1 MERKKLMCVGGL
13 VALLLA
19 GCAPQQSRMGYI
31 GADTAKRTALEM
43 ASLSEQDVSQ
53 LSTDMNT
60 REGLDYYQVSFEAGG
75 KDYQYE
81 IDALTGVV
89 ISGPALEEP
98 ARTDV
103 SPVADADT
111 YITSE
116 SDSSTDTASAAP
128 ESSSEMTPSGSE
140 SSAEMTPPASESSA
154 GAIPSAQ
161 NGGSDITPAASGVST
176 DSYIGEDAAKRYA
189 LEHAGLDIS
198 QVTKISVK
206 LEHEHSGWVYDV
218 EFDTADYKEYDYEID
233 AYSGA
238 VISYDYDTE
247 HSIPQ
252 QGNTNTITA
261 EQAQQLAL
269 DQVPGAAVTD
279 IEKFKTNHDDGAL
292 RYKGKIRYDGMVYEF
307 EIDAYSGLIHEW
319 SAEPYDH

>member
-53 LSTDMNT
+53 LSADMNT
-60 REGLDYYQVSFEAGG
+60 WEGLDYYRVSFEAGG

-89 ISGPALEEP
+89 ISGSAPEKP
-98 ARTDV
+98 ARTDAP
-103 SPVADADT
+103 PVADADT
-111 YITSE
+111 YIT
-116 SDSSTDTASAAP
+116 
-128 ESSSEMTPSGSE
+128 
-140 SSAEMTPPASESSA
+140 PAS
-154 GAIPSAQ
+154 
-161 NGGSDITPAASGVST
+161 SGVSA
-176 DSYIGEDAAKRYA
+176 DSYIGEEAARRYA
-189 LEHAGLDIS
+189 LEHAGLDSS

-247 HSIPQ
+247 HGIPQ

-269 DQVPGAAVTD
+269 DQVPGAAATD
-279 IEKFKTNHDDGAL
+279 IQKFETDYDDGAL
-292 RYKGKIRYDGMVYEF
+292 RYKGKILYDGMEYEF

-319 SAEPYDH
+319 SAESYDH